1 MVDHF
6 RAFLLSQ
13 IISHEV
19 VIKVPVNKTPVDHLQ
34 GFVLSS
40 SRTSVRQ
47 ICYYSSSEEV
57 GVFSIEIKRKKEC
70 M

>member
-34 GFVLSS
+34 GFCSKLKSN
-40 SRTSVRQ
+40 VRETNLLLL
-47 ICYYSSSEEV
+47 IIRRGGSLLD
-57 GVFSIEIKRKKEC
+57 
-70 M
+70 

>member
-19 VIKVPVNKTPVDHLQ
+19 VIKVPVNKTPVDHPQ
-34 GFVLSS
+34 GFCSK
-40 SRTSVRQ
+40 
-47 ICYYSSSEEV
+47 
-57 GVFSIEIKRKKEC
+57 IKRKKEC

>member
-6 RAFLLSQ
+6 RAYLLLQ

-34 GFVLSS
+34 GVCSKFKSN
-40 SRTSVRQ
+40 VRETNLLLL
-47 ICYYSSSEEV
+47 ITRRGGSLLD
-57 GVFSIEIKRKKEC
+57 
-70 M
+70 

>member
-19 VIKVPVNKTPVDHLQ
+19 VIKVPVNKTPVDHLR
-34 GFVLSS
+34 GFCSKFKS
-40 SRTSVRQ
+40 NVRETNL
-47 ICYYSSSEEV
+47 ILLIIRRGGSLLD
-57 GVFSIEIKRKKEC
+57 
-70 M
+70 

>member
-34 GFVLSS
+34 GFCSKFKS
-40 SRTSVRQ
+40 NVRETN
-47 ICYYSSSEEV
+47 CYLLITEEL
-57 GVFSIEIKRKKEC
+57 GVFSTEIKRKKEC

>member
-19 VIKVPVNKTPVDHLQ
+19 VIKVPVNKTPEIICR
-34 GFVLSS
+34 GFCSKFKSNVRETNLLLLTTKKRWEP
-40 SRTSVRQ
+40 SRLR
-47 ICYYSSSEEV
+47 
-57 GVFSIEIKRKKEC
+57 
-70 M
+70 

>member
-34 GFVLSS
+34 GVCSK
-40 SRTSVRQ
+40 
-47 ICYYSSSEEV
+47 
-57 GVFSIEIKRKKEC
+57 IKRKKEC

>member
-34 GFVLSS
+34 GFCSK
-40 SRTSVRQ
+40 
-47 ICYYSSSEEV
+47 
-57 GVFSIEIKRKKEC
+57 IKRPGLYETCNRTCKKRRRMDES
-70 M
+70 

>member
-19 VIKVPVNKTPVDHLQ
+19 VIKVPVEQNPCRSSA
-34 GFVLSS
+34 GVL
-40 SRTSVRQ
+40 
-47 ICYYSSSEEV
+47 
-57 GVFSIEIKRKKEC
+57 F
-70 M
+70 

>member
-34 GFVLSS
+34 GFCSKFKPN
-40 SRTSVRQ
+40 VRETNLLLL
-47 ICYYSSSEEV
+47 IIRRGGSLLD
-57 GVFSIEIKRKKEC
+57 
-70 M
+70 

>member
-34 GFVLSS
+34 GFCSKFKLN
-40 SRTSVRQ
+40 VRETNLLLL
-47 ICYYSSSEEV
+47 IIRRGGSLLD
-57 GVFSIEIKRKKEC
+57 
-70 M
+70 

>member
-6 RAFLLSQ
+6 RAYLLSH

-19 VIKVPVNKTPVDHLQ
+19 VIKVPVNKTPVDYLQ
-34 GFVLSS
+34 GFCSK
-40 SRTSVRQ
+40 
-47 ICYYSSSEEV
+47 
-57 GVFSIEIKRKKEC
+57 IKRKKEC

>member
-6 RAFLLSQ
+6 RASLFSQ

-19 VIKVPVNKTPVDHLQ
+19 VTESTSEQKPPVDHLQ
-34 GFVLSS
+34 GFCSK
-40 SRTSVRQ
+40 
-47 ICYYSSSEEV
+47 
-57 GVFSIEIKRKKEC
+57 IKRKKEC

>member
-34 GFVLSS
+34 GFWSKFKS
-40 SRTSVRQ
+40 NVRETNLLLL
-47 ICYYSSSEEV
+47 IIRRGGSLLD
-57 GVFSIEIKRKKEC
+57 
-70 M
+70 

>member
-6 RAFLLSQ
+6 RISLFSK
-13 IISHEV
+13 IISDEV

-34 GFVLSS
+34 GFCSK
-40 SRTSVRQ
+40 
-47 ICYYSSSEEV
+47 
-57 GVFSIEIKRKKEC
+57 IKRKKEC

>member
-34 GFVLSS
+34 GFCSKFKS
-40 SRTSVRQ
+40 NVRETNLLLL
-47 ICYYSSSEEV
+47 IIRR
-57 GVFSIEIKRKKEC
+57 GGRLLD
-70 M
+70 

>member
-19 VIKVPVNKTPVDHLQ
+19 VIKGPVNKTPVDHLQ
-34 GFVLSS
+34 GFCSKFKS
-40 SRTSVRQ
+40 NVRETNLLLL
-47 ICYYSSSEEV
+47 IIRRGGSLLD
-57 GVFSIEIKRKKEC
+57 
-70 M
+70 

>member
-6 RAFLLSQ
+6 RAYLLSQ

-34 GFVLSS
+34 GFCSK
-40 SRTSVRQ
+40 
-47 ICYYSSSEEV
+47 
-57 GVFSIEIKRKKEC
+57 IKNPLQNIYRGGLVTVIDKWNSD
-70 M
+70 